1 MARKRTQDLPDLSGL
16 LLPRDQRMAAVEQS
30 VLRHR
35 SSTQVAVSLPEQ
47 IAARLACAIT
57 FDLFHAGQRL
67 LEQDICKILGVS
79 RAPVREALRILE
91 RDRLVEFQAR
101 RGALVT
107 APTAQEIRNVF
118 DVRIALYGILLR
130 EEMNRD
136 PKRLLAVL
144 NAHMPA
150 VERSVT
156 ESADDYAT
164 ATFLLNSSIAAAASN
179 QTLADLLQSVSLQ
192 TLRYVRLGL
201 AHHPGNI
208 SRSLESWH
216 ALHAAVSAGKAAPV
230 VRIAKERIEQV
241 RDAALEAL
249 EDADTSD

>member
-16 LLPRDQRMAAVEQS
+16 LLPRDQRMTAVEQS

-35 SSTQVAVSLPEQ
+35 SSTQVAVSLAEQ
-47 IAARLACAIT
+47 IAARLACAIA
-57 FDLFHAGQRL
+57 FDLVHAGQRL
-67 LEQDICKILGVS
+67 LEQDICAILGVS

-107 APTAQEIRNVF
+107 APTAKEVRNVF

-144 NAHMPA
+144 NAHMPHGRE
-150 VERSVT
+150 VC
-156 ESADDYAT
+156 
-164 ATFLLNSSIAAAASN
+164 
-179 QTLADLLQSVSLQ
+179 
-192 TLRYVRLGL
+192 
-201 AHHPGNI
+201 H
-208 SRSLESWH
+208 
-216 ALHAAVSAGKAAPV
+216 
-230 VRIAKERIEQV
+230 
-241 RDAALEAL
+241 
-249 EDADTSD
+249 